1 MMSELEDKLNIAL
14 TNIETSKQIIE
25 NTIQQTED
33 YTLVKHKLQ
42 LLDIK
47 IKLKEVI
54 NRISGVAL

>member
-54 NRISGVAL
+54 NRISGDAL